1 MDNPD
6 LLPDSATWISTDAEC
21 LRWDWIHEALHIE
34 GVYLQTP
41 QETVKDAFAQSLCF
55 GLYPVDAWTPGPEGP
70 PAPQLGFARVVTDG
84 LLFSAILDVVIDE
97 RIRGRGLGER
107 LMGAVLGH
115 PKVRGTNVTLHA
127 LEATG
132 FYLKLGFTPSESFSM
147 MRPAPKIFKSTQG
160 ADELARRY
168 IVSPQ

>member
-1 MDNPD
+1 MTPD

-21 LRWDWIHEALHIE
+21 LRWDWLIDALHIE

-41 QETVKDAFAQSLCF
+41 QETVKEAFAQSLCF

-84 LLFSAILDVVIDE
+84 VLFSAILDVVIDE

-132 FYLKLGFTPSESFSM
+132 FYLKLGFTPSENFSM
-147 MRPAPKIFKSTQG
+147 TRPAPKIFKSTQG